1 MSSESGSSDS
11 ERIIVKVDIDLEDLV
26 PGYLENRREDID
38 SILGDLEKADF
49 ESVRITG
56 HSMKGS
62 GGGYGFDRISDIGKI
77 IEISAK
83 EKNAEE
89 IKKQV
94 QELASYLD
102 RVEVVYE

>member
-1 MSSESGSSDS
+1 MSSDSGSSDK
-11 ERIIVKVDIDLEDLV
+11 ERIIVKVDIDLEELI

-38 SILGDLEKADF
+38 SILGDLEKGDF
-49 ESVRITG
+49 ESVKITG

-83 EKNAEE
+83 EKNVEE

-94 QELASYLD
+94 EELTSYLD
-102 RVEVVYE
+102 KVEVVYE